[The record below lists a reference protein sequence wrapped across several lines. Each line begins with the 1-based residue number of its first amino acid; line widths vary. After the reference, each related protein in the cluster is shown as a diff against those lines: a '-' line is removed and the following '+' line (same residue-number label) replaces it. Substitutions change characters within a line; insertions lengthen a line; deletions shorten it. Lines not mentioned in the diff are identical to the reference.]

1 MLESDDIAQNLMS
14 VSKDIGYVRSK
25 WVMEAIADLAA
36 KEGLPVITYRLG
48 YAMCHSETGA
58 SAPYQWWSGLVKNC
72 VEFQSYPA
80 LTELREGLITVD
92 YMTRAMVY
100 ITKK

>member
-36 KEGLPVITYRLG
+36 KEGLPLLLL
-48 YAMCHSETGA
+48 TG
-58 SAPYQWWSGLVKNC
+58 
-72 VEFQSYPA
+72 
-80 LTELREGLITVD
+80 
-92 YMTRAMVY
+92 
-100 ITKK
+100 